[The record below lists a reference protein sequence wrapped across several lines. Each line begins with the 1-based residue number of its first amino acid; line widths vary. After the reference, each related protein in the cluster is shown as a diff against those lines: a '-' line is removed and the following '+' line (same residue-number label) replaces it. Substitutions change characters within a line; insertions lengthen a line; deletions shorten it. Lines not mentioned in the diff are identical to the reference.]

1 MLFFLFQ
8 LVGRELFEYFSKPKL
23 ERLIFRVKSASYLTL
38 DISIEPRCWAAI
50 LWMAIVILYNFYFT
64 HKPCDSLRIWSSLPN
79 PFTSSH
85 HVTKFWRLLGR
96 QLSQSLFYIFSSR
109 QLYHSLCW
117 GNYMSVSQIFQ
128 IWILTR
134 HISKNLCLE
143 AWDHSLISML
153 VLLFQYCSR
162 IVTAKSVCLFKRKW
176 NNLAIL
182 KLLIGWFNRI
192 TLSVHVSVQPIG
204 RVGEKSVTRSALFFP
219 VSC

>member
-96 QLSQSLFYIFSSR
+96 QLLQSF
-109 QLYHSLCW
+109 LYFFFQTTVPLSLL
-117 GNYMSVSQIFQ
+117 GKLYVSFPNLSDLNINQ
-128 IWILTR
+128 T
-134 HISKNLCLE
+134 HI
-143 AWDHSLISML
+143 
-153 VLLFQYCSR
+153 
-162 IVTAKSVCLFKRKW
+162 
-176 NNLAIL
+176 
-182 KLLIGWFNRI
+182 
-192 TLSVHVSVQPIG
+192 
-204 RVGEKSVTRSALFFP
+204 
-219 VSC
+219 